1 MAGGGKETPRQKMI
15 GMMYLVLTALLAM
28 NVSKDILKAFVT
40 VNDNLERTNVNFNK
54 NTENIM
60 KAFAEAKASNPSAI
74 PYYEKS
80 VESLKITKDLFD
92 HIEKLKHY
100 VIDETEQNG
109 GAKDTTRLRYTD
121 KKDNYDAPTHLLI
134 GDDERNPSDGPNTA
148 KELRGKFNTAH
159 DKLMAIIDGMQKDS
173 KTKLLEADY
182 KALKEKIGTLKIKD
196 PDETED
202 GVPITWEIFNFYHLP
217 LAGVITNL
225 SQMQSDIKNIESE
238 LVGQLAGASGKIAIK
253 FNALSAAVVAPSSY
267 IQSGQEYTADVFLAA
282 SSTDFKDDNMQILLG
297 EGTYDS
303 IKKLYTFANG
313 TGEPVPLVNGRG
325 KIKRAGAG
333 EGDQKYS
340 GAIKFKKP
348 TGEYEFYPFSG
359 EYKVAKAAA
368 TVSADQM
375 NVFYC
380 GVENPVSVSAAGI
393 APKDLSISA
402 SGGGASYSPTGAGKY
417 NFKFT
422 TPGECTINVTAKTPQ
437 GAKSQGSYKFRVKP
451 LPKPELKVGGKFSP
465 TELSKKDLFATGA
478 LVAGANG
485 FDFKANYITQ
495 SYTIYGKVKGK
506 LVVAEGN
513 GANLNAEGINIMKNA
528 DAGTRVLID
537 ARVKGPDGRVNSA
550 SCGIKVNK

>member
-1 MAGGGKETPRQKMI
+1 MAGGGKESPRQKMI

-40 VNDNLERTNVNFNK
+40 VNDNLERTNNNFNK
-54 NTENIM
+54 NTESVM
-60 KAFAEAKASNPSAI
+60 KAFSEAKASNPSAI

-80 VESLKITKDLFD
+80 VESLKITKELFD
-92 HIEKLKHY
+92 HIEKVKHY
-100 VIDETEQNG
+100 IIDETEQNG
-109 GAKDTTRLRYTD
+109 TKDTTRLRFTD
-121 KKDNYDAPTHLLI
+121 KKDNYDAPTHLMI
-134 GDDERNPSDGPNTA
+134 GDDEHNPMDGPNTA

-173 KTKLLEADY
+173 KTKLLPNDY
-182 KALKEKIGTLKIKD
+182 EALKAKIGTLKIKD

-202 GVPITWEIFNFYHLP
+202 GIPITWEIFNFYHLP

-225 SQMQSDIKNIESE
+225 SQMQSDIKNIEAE
-238 LVGQLAGASGKIAIK
+238 LVGQMAGASGKIAIK

-282 SSTDFKDDNMQILLG
+282 SSTDFKDENMQVLLGDGVYDSITKQYKFTSG
-297 EGTYDS
+297 EGT
-303 IKKLYTFANG
+303 KL
-313 TGEPVPLVNGRG
+313 ELVNGRG
-325 KIKRAGAG
+325 KVKFSGGG
-333 EGDQKYS
+333 EGDQTYK

-348 TGEYEFYPFSG
+348 TGEFEFYPFSG

-380 GVENPVSVSAAGI
+380 GVDNPVSVSAAGI

-402 SGGGASYSPTGAGKY
+402 AGGGASNSATGPGKY
-417 NFKFT
+417 NFRFT

-437 GAKSQGSYKFRVKP
+437 GSKSQGSYKFRVKP
-451 LPKPELKVGGKFSP
+451 LPKPELKIGGKFSP
-465 TELSKKDLFATGA
+465 NELSKKDLFSTGA

-485 FDFKANYITQ
+485 FDFKANYVTQ

-513 GANLNAEGINIMKNA
+513 GANLNTEGINIMKNA
-528 DAGTRVLID
+528 DAGTRILID